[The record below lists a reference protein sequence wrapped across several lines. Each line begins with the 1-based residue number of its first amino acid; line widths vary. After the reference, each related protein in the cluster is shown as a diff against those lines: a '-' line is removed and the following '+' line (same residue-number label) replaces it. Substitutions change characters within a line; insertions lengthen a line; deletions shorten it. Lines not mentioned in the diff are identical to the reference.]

1 MVAPSIHP
9 ASPFSAQD
17 DLVVRILLVAAKS
30 TGVETS
36 PMQATEAVRLAA
48 RSNNYLDL
56 RGILMAAGEQ
66 CGLHFFPVRRT
77 ISQVASAVHRKAVW
91 FHLRQEGPNWKAVAL
106 LDSGVGNLLIERLDG
121 FEHETWVSLREI
133 ADELQA
139 GDGPTDWLAVEAAAP
154 LSDAHRHAEKD
165 DHPYHG
171 VSPLVRLRG
180 WLKAERT
187 DLWVVVVY
195 SVAIGL
201 LSLVV
206 PTAVQSVVNTIAFG
220 TLLQPLV
227 ILTLIVLVGLGF
239 STVLQAFRTYVIEI
253 IQRRVMVRVT
263 TDAVYRLLRAK
274 PEAYEHHHG
283 PELVNRFL
291 EVVTVQKSGAMLLI
305 DGLSIFMQMAVGM
318 TLLAVYHPLLLAYDV
333 FLLVTI
339 FIVIFPMGRGAI
351 PTSIKESKAKYSL
364 VAWLEELARFPVTF
378 KSKRG
383 ADYAVERADALVSE
397 YLTYRGKH
405 FRILLRQIIGSLS
418 LQAIASS
425 ILLGVGGFLVIS
437 RQLTLGQLIAAEL
450 IVTVVVSGFS
460 KFGKQ
465 LETFYDLAAAVD
477 KLGYLT
483 DLPLEKS
490 GPDPLPAKPAPASIR
505 MRGVSFAYGSKQ
517 VLKNV
522 NWEVAAGKRVAL
534 IGNGKSTLF
543 DVLYGPREPQQ
554 GIVEIDSS
562 DTREIRKIDL
572 RSQLVLV
579 REPEI
584 FHGTLTDNL
593 RLASL
598 DITSAEMRQTL
609 ASIGL
614 LDEIQ
619 ALPQGLNTE
628 LQTGGAPLSPGQ
640 AVRLMIARAA
650 LAHPRILILDEC
662 LDTIDSP
669 EHRKQI
675 LDFLFH
681 EQHLWT
687 LLVATRDQDILRRCD
702 EVYSLHDG
710 KLDLVTD

>member
-1 MVAPSIHP
+1 MVASTPNT
-9 ASPFSAQD
+9 AYPFSAQD
-17 DLVVRILLVAAKS
+17 DLVVRILLLAAKS
-30 TGVETS
+30 TGLETS
-36 PMQATEAVRLAA
+36 PLKATEAVRIAS
-48 RSNNYLDL
+48 RSNNYRDL
-56 RGILMAAGEQ
+56 RGILIAAGEQ
-66 CGLHFFPVRRT
+66 CGLRFLQVRRT
-77 ISQVASAVHRKAVW
+77 LTQVSSTVHRKAIW
-91 FHLRQEGPNWKAVAL
+91 IHLRQEGPDWRGVVL
-106 LDSGVGNLLIERLDG
+106 LDSGGGNLLVERLDG
-121 FEHETWVSLREI
+121 HEHETWVSTREL
-133 ADELQA
+133 ASELQT
-139 GDGPTDWLAVEAAAP
+139 GDWITDWLAVEAAAP

-165 DHPYHG
+165 EHVYHG
-171 VSPLVRLRG
+171 ISPLIRLRG

-187 DLWVVVVY
+187 DLWVAVVY
-195 SVAIGL
+195 SIAIGL

-206 PTAVQSVVNTIAFG
+206 PIAVQSVVNTIAFG

-239 STVLQAFRTYVIEI
+239 STLLQAFRSYVIEI
-253 IQRRVMVRVT
+253 MQRRILVRVS

-274 PEAYEHHHG
+274 PEAFDHHHG

-305 DGLSIFMQMAVGM
+305 DGMSIFMQMAVGM
-318 TLLAVYHPLLLAYDV
+318 ILLAVYHPLLLAYDV
-333 FLLVTI
+333 FLLIAI
-339 FIVIFPMGRGAI
+339 FVVIFPMGRGAI
-351 PTSIKESKAKYSL
+351 LTSIKESKAKYDL
-364 VAWLEELARFPVTF
+364 VAWLEELARFRVTF

-397 YLTYRGKH
+397 YLNYRGKH
-405 FRILLRQIIGSLS
+405 FRILLRQIIGSLA

-425 ILLGVGGFLVIS
+425 ILLGVGGFLVIN

-490 GPDPLPAKPAPASIR
+490 GPDPLPAKPSPASIQ
-505 MRGVSFAYGSKQ
+505 MHGVSFAYGKKP
-517 VLKNV
+517 VLKDV
-522 NWEVAAGKRVAL
+522 HWQVPAGKRVAL
-534 IGNGKSTLF
+534 IGNGKSTFF
-543 DVLYGPREPQQ
+543 DVLYGLREPQS
-554 GIVEIDSS
+554 GYVEVDSS

-572 RSQLVLV
+572 RSQIMLV

-584 FHGTLTDNL
+584 FHGTLADNL
-593 RLASL
+593 RLASQDL
-598 DITSAEMRQTL
+598 TSAEMRHTL
-609 ASIGL
+609 SSIGL

-619 ALPQGLNTE
+619 ALPQGLQTE

-640 AVRLMIARAA
+640 SVRLMIARAA
-650 LAHPRILILDEC
+650 LAHPRVLILDEC

-675 LDFLFH
+675 LEFLFS
-681 EQHLWT
+681 EQHSWT
-687 LLVATRDQDILRRCD
+687 LLVASRDQDILRRCD
-702 EVYSLHDG
+702 DVYSLHDG
-710 KLDLVTD
+710 KLDLVTR

>member
-1 MVAPSIHP
+1 MAAPTLDLTPLSTT
-9 ASPFSAQD
+9 QD
-17 DLVVRILLVAAKS
+17 ELVVRILLLAAKS
-30 TGVETS
+30 TGLETT
-36 PMQATEAVRLAA
+36 PLQATEAVRLAT
-48 RSNNYLDL
+48 RCNHYKNLQS
-56 RGILMAAGEQ
+56 IITAAGEQ
-66 CGLHFFPVRRT
+66 CGLHFYSVRRT
-77 ISQVASAVHRKAVW
+77 LGQVAAAVHRRAIW
-91 FHLRQEGPNWKAVAL
+91 IHLRPDGPSWRGLVILEARP
-106 LDSGVGNLLIERLDG
+106 GGLIVERLDG
-121 FEHETWVSLREI
+121 LEQEAFVRLKDLEVEI
-133 ADELQA
+133 EAN
-139 GDGPTDWLAVEAAAP
+139 GDVTEWLAVEAAAP
-154 LSDAHRHAEKD
+154 LSDAHRHAQKEE
-165 DHPYHG
+165 HPYHG

-187 DLWVVVVY
+187 DLWVAVVY
-195 SVAIGL
+195 SIAIGI

-206 PTAVQSVVNTIAFG
+206 PIAVQSVVNTIAFG

-227 ILTLIVLVGLGF
+227 ILVLIVLVGLGF

-253 IQRRVMVRVT
+253 IQRRILVRVS
-263 TDAVYRLLRAK
+263 TDAVYRLLRAR
-274 PEAYEHHHG
+274 PEAYDHHHG

-305 DGLSIFMQMAVGM
+305 DGLSIFMQMVVGM
-318 TLLAVYHPLLLAYDV
+318 VLLAVYHPFLLAYDV
-333 FLLVTI
+333 FLLVAI
-339 FIVIFPMGRGAI
+339 FVVIFPMGSGAI
-351 PTSIKESKAKYSL
+351 ATSIKESKAKYAL
-364 VAWLEELARFPVTF
+364 VAWLEELARFPITF

-383 ADYAVERADALVSE
+383 ADYAVERTDALVGE
-397 YLTYRGKH
+397 YLDYRGRH
-405 FRILLRQIIGSLS
+405 FRILLRQIVGSLA

-425 ILLGVGGFLVIS
+425 VLLGVGGFLVIN

-490 GPDPLPAKPAPASIR
+490 GPDPLPARTTPASLHLR
-505 MRGVSFAYGSKQ
+505 NVSFAYGRKT
-517 VLKNV
+517 VLQEV
-522 NWEVAAGKRVAL
+522 NWHVPAGKRVAL
-534 IGNGKSTLF
+534 IGTGKSTFF
-543 DVLYGPREPQQ
+543 DVIYGLREMQS
-554 GIVEIDSS
+554 GIIEVDGC

-572 RSQLVLV
+572 RSQIVLV

-584 FHGTLTDNL
+584 FHGSVVDNL
-593 RLASL
+593 RLAST
-598 DITSAEMRQTL
+598 DITSAELRQVL
-609 ASIGL
+609 ESIGL

-619 ALPQGLNTE
+619 SLPEGLNTE

-640 AVRLMIARAA
+640 AMRLMIARAA

-669 EHRKQI
+669 KHRKEI

-681 EQHLWT
+681 EHHNWT

-710 KLDLVTD
+710 KLDLVTR